1 MKPNMPSITL
11 DGNSL
16 TIEQIEEFLRGGV
29 KVSLA
34 PAARTKVAQGNK
46 CIRAILKR
54 EQPIYGVNTG
64 FGKLSSITIRP
75 ERIER
80 LQVNLIRSHCSGVG
94 PPMGIDEVRLA
105 MLLRANALAKGY
117 SGVRPLV
124 IETLLKMLNAGIT
137 PVVPQ
142 QGSCGASGDLAPL
155 AHMVL
160 GMMGEGQ
167 VFYGGQLIPAEKALK
182 KTRISPIVLQ
192 AKEGL
197 ALINGTQAMTAIG
210 IINLIRARDL
220 IKNADIAAAMS
231 LEALR
236 GTPAAFDEGIHAL
249 RPYPGQITTA
259 ANFRRL
265 LQGSEIVESHRDC
278 PKIQDAYSLRCVPQV
293 HGPIRDTFHHVA
305 SVLLTEVNSVSDN
318 PIVFPERNLVLS
330 GGNFHGESI
339 ALAMDFLAIAMSE
352 LANISERRIEHMVDP
367 DVSGMPAFL
376 TEGSG
381 LNSGLM
387 MAQVTAASLV
397 SENKSLAH
405 PASVDSIPT
414 SANREDHVSM
424 GTIAARKCR
433 QIIDNV
439 ERVLAIEFLAAAQGL
454 EFARPLR
461 ASEALEEA
469 HAVIRKKI
477 PKITEDR
484 VFSNDIF
491 ELTKMIRSRVI
502 IKAVESVAGPLA
514 L

>member
-1 MKPNMPSITL
+1 MPQLIL

-16 TIEQIEEFLRGGV
+16 TIQQIEEFLRDGV
-29 KVSLA
+29 KVRLA
-34 PAARTKVAQGNK
+34 PAARAKVNRGHL
-46 CIRAILKR
+46 CIKRILER
-54 EQPIYGVNTG
+54 DQPIYGVNTG
-64 FGKLSSITIRP
+64 FGKLSNIIIRP

-94 PPMGIDEVRLA
+94 PPMAIDDVRLA

-117 SGVRPLV
+117 SGVRPVV
-124 IETLLKMLNAGIT
+124 IETLLKMLQAGVT

-142 QGSCGASGDLAPL
+142 QGSVGASGDLAPL
-155 AHMVL
+155 AHIVL
-160 GMMGEGQ
+160 AMMGEGQ
-167 VFYGGQLIPAEKALK
+167 VFHHDHIVPAASALK
-182 KTRISPIVLQ
+182 SAKIEPVVLQ

-220 IKNADIAAAMS
+220 IKHADVVAAMS

-236 GTPAAFDEGIHAL
+236 GTSAAFDEGIHAL

-265 LQGSEIVESHRDC
+265 LKGSEIVESHRDC
-278 PKIQDAYSLRCVPQV
+278 PKIQDAYSLRCIPQV

-339 ALAMDFLAIAMSE
+339 AFAMDFLAIAMSE
-352 LANISERRIEHMVDP
+352 LANISERRTEHMVDP

-387 MAQVTAASLV
+387 LVQVTAASLV
-397 SENKSLAH
+397 SENKCLAH

-424 GTIAARKCR
+424 GTLAARKCR
-433 QIIDNV
+433 AIIDNV
-439 ERVLAIEFLAAAQGL
+439 EKVLAIEFLTASQGL

-461 ASEALEEA
+461 ASDALENA
-469 HAVIRKKI
+469 HAVIRGKI

-484 VFSNDIF
+484 VFSDDIF
-491 ELTKMIRSRVI
+491 KLTAMIRSGEIVT
-502 IKAVESVAGPLA
+502 AVEKVIGPLA
-514 L
+514 V

>member
-1 MKPNMPSITL
+1 MPSLIL

-16 TIEQIEEFLRGGV
+16 TIQQIEDFLQGGF
-29 KVSLA
+29 KVGLS
-34 PAARTKVAQGNK
+34 PAARAKVALGHK
-46 CIRAILKR
+46 CISGILER
-54 EQPIYGVNTG
+54 EVPIYGVNTG
-64 FGKLSSITIRP
+64 FGKLSSISIRP

-94 PPMGIDEVRLA
+94 PPMRIDEVRLA

-117 SGVRPLV
+117 SGVRPIV
-124 IETLLKMLNAGIT
+124 IETLLKMLDAGVT

-142 QGSCGASGDLAPL
+142 QGSVGASGDLAPL
-155 AHMVL
+155 AHIVL
-160 GMMGEGQ
+160 VMMGEGQ
-167 VFYGGQLIPAEKALK
+167 AYYNNRLVPAAHALK
-182 KTRISPIVLQ
+182 KAGIQPIVLQ
-192 AKEGL
+192 AKDGL

-210 IINLIRARDL
+210 IINLIRSRDL
-220 IKNADIAAAMS
+220 IKHADVVAAMS

-249 RPYPGQITTA
+249 RPYAGQITTA

-265 LQGSEIVESHRDC
+265 LEGSEIVESHRDC
-278 PKIQDAYSLRCVPQV
+278 PRIQDAYSLRCVPQV

-305 SVLLTEVNSVSDN
+305 SILMTEINSVSDN

-339 ALAMDFLAIAMSE
+339 AFGMDFLAIAMSE
-352 LANISERRIEHMVDP
+352 LASLSERRVEHMVDP

-387 MAQVTAASLV
+387 LAQVTAASLV
-397 SENKSLAH
+397 SENKTLAH

-424 GTIAARKCR
+424 GTFAARKCR
-433 QIIDNV
+433 MIIDNV
-439 ERVLAIEFLAAAQGL
+439 ERVLAIEFLTAAQGL

-461 ASEALEEA
+461 ASEALEAA

-477 PKITEDR
+477 PKITDDR
-484 VFSNDIF
+484 VFSDDIF
-491 ELTKMIRSRVI
+491 KLAAMIRSCEIV
-502 IKAVESVAGPLA
+502 KAVEHVIGSLA
-514 L
+514 V